1 MNQHPLSAA
10 FPAMTP
16 TELDALTADV
26 EARGQRHAIVV
37 YEGQVLDGW
46 HRYQAC
52 QRLGL
57 EPLTQPFTG
66 DDAAAR
72 ALVLTT
78 NLHRRHLTASQRA
91 VAVVAVAQWKPE
103 GANRFSDRSAPSAEL
118 LAEQADVG
126 TRTIEQ
132 AKVAVRA
139 GRADEVKAGKA
150 SVKRV
155 ADEERDKRAPA
166 KSNKRNA
173 AIPVERQESE
183 ESPEADDRLGDLV
196 VEYEALTRIVEAD
209 DKLAAAW
216 AEVKLEQERHAQTRR
231 LYEAQR
237 AELAEITREARRWMR
252 KAQALEKAAKS

>member
-1 MNQHPLSAA
+1 
-10 FPAMTP
+10 MTS

-26 EARGQRHAIVV
+26 EARGQRHAIIV

-66 DDAAAR
+66 DDTAAR
-72 ALVLTT
+72 ALVLST

-103 GANRFSDRSAPSAEL
+103 GRPGLGANSAPSAEF

-139 GRADEVKAGKA
+139 GRADEVREGRA

-155 ADEERDKRAPA
+155 ADEERARRAPV

-173 AIPVERQESE
+173 AISVGREESE
-183 ESPEADDRLGDLV
+183 ETPEEDDRLGDLV

-209 DKLAAAW
+209 DRLAAAW
-216 AEVKLEQERHAQTRR
+216 AEVKLEQEKHAQTRR

-237 AELAEITREARRWMR
+237 VELAEMTREAKRWMR
-252 KAQALEKAAKS
+252 KAQSLEKAAKS

>member
-26 EARGQRHAIVV
+26 EARGQRHAIIV

-103 GANRFSDRSAPSAEL
+103 GRPSVASNSAPSAEF

-132 AKVAVRA
+132 AKLAVRA

-155 ADEERDKRAPA
+155 ADEERAKRVPA
-166 KSNKRNA
+166 KPRR
-173 AIPVERQESE
+173 EESE
-183 ESPEADDRLGDLV
+183 KTEETPPEAEADDRLGDLV

-237 AELAEITREARRWMR
+237 GELAEMTREARRHFR
-252 KAQALEKAAKS
+252 RAEALQKKLDGGQ

>member
-1 MNQHPLSAA
+1 
-10 FPAMTP
+10 MTP

-26 EARGQRHAIVV
+26 EARGQRHAIIV

-91 VAVVAVAQWKPE
+91 VAVVAVAQWKPQ
-103 GANRFSDRSAPSAEL
+103 GSNQFSGGSAPSAEA
-118 LAEQADVG
+118 LAEQADVSE
-126 TRTIEQ
+126 RTVRH
-132 AKVAVRA
+132 AKEAVRA

-150 SVKRV
+150 SVRRV
-155 ADEERDKRAPA
+155 ADEERAKRALAKPA
-166 KSNKRNA
+166 REEA
-173 AIPVERQESE
+173 EESE
-183 ESPEADDRLGDLV
+183 EPPDDRLGDLV

-216 AEVKLEQERHAQTRR
+216 AEVKLEQERHAQTKR

-237 AELAEITREARRWMR
+237 AELAEMTREAKRWMR
-252 KAQALEKAAKS
+252 KAQALEKAAKP